1 MISEFSFNGKA
12 GSKARSR
19 WVCLLRL
26 PRERAYGGL
35 GTMLSLKLRKVN

>member
-12 GSKARSR
+12 VSKARGR
-19 WVCLLRL
+19 RVCLLRL

-35 GTMLSLKLRKVN
+35 GTIFSLKLRKIN